1 VQPAIAHARLDQ
13 ILMRL
18 KIAIWNIPLWAV
30 LSGLS
35 LFHIALQSQTPVI
48 TVRFANPQN
57 DCVTQEYC
65 LDVELRSDISDQEL
79 FGMNVRFF
87 YDDDVLEFVD
97 FRDYQGGYGAVAP
110 DPPIISTSEP
120 AGPALFNFPGA
131 AEFVNGAIQLVN
143 LGPPPIILDTAAWSK
158 LFQICFLVDD
168 PNANLDTFC
177 PSVVWDLEQNPLNGG
192 FLAGDDG
199 VVMTIVD
206 PDPNNESLSADENVV
221 QFNWQYIGNGQ
232 APFGEP
238 VDSVCSNINC
248 TLPLT
253 LLSFTGKA
261 SNEGNLLQWQT
272 YREIN
277 VAGFQVQR
285 SADRSSWKNIAY
297 LVATSSGYDTEEYNF
312 LDPLSDQDTYYY
324 RLLQIDQDGKSQYSH
339 LISIS
344 NPNQSDLPG
353 ISLYPNPSREGK
365 LYINCPQV
373 DPQGCIVQ
381 LIDPTGQVIRKL
393 DFIQSGMELDI
404 SMMPSGVYIV
414 CVTSNGQMLLAK
426 LVIQ

>member
-1 VQPAIAHARLDQ
+1 M
-13 ILMRL
+13 IL
-18 KIAIWNIPLWAV
+18 KSIIWSFPFGSILLGLLLLHVPLEA
-30 LSGLS
+30 
-35 LFHIALQSQTPVI
+35 QTPVI

-65 LDVELRSDISDQEL
+65 LDVEFRSDITDQEL

-97 FRDYQGGYGAVAP
+97 FRDYQGGYGAVIP

-120 AGPALFNFPGA
+120 AGPALFNFEGA

-143 LGPPPIILDTAAWSK
+143 LGPPPIILDTGQWSK
-158 LFQICFLVDD
+158 IFQICFLVDD

-199 VVMTIVD
+199 VVITVVD

-232 APFGEP
+232 APYGEP

-253 LLSFTGKA
+253 LLSFTGQA
-261 SNEGNLLQWQT
+261 LTEGNLLHWQT
-272 YREIN
+272 FQEFN
-277 VAGFQVQR
+277 VAGFQIQR
-285 SADRSSWKNIAY
+285 SVDKVSWKNIGY
-297 LVATSSGYDTEEYNF
+297 LEAKALDSDTEEYSF
-312 LDPLSDQDTYYY
+312 LDPFPEQVNCYY
-324 RLLQIDQDGKSQYSH
+324 RLLQMDQDGQSQYSH
-339 LISIS
+339 LIGIT
-344 NPNQSDLPG
+344 NPIHTNHPRLSV
-353 ISLYPNPSREGK
+353 YPNPAKEGRI
-365 LYINCPQV
+365 YIISTQV
-373 DPQGCIVQ
+373 EFQGSVVEV
-381 LIDPTGQVIRKL
+381 LDATGQVVKKIN
-393 DFIQSGMELDI
+393 FIHSGMELDI
-404 SMMPSGVYIV
+404 SMLPAGFYLV
-414 CVTSNGQMLLAK
+414 CVTTNSQRLLTRML
-426 LVIQ
+426 IP

>member
-1 VQPAIAHARLDQ
+1 
-13 ILMRL
+13 MGF
-18 KIAIWNIPLWAV
+18 KNAIWNISLWAL
-30 LSGLS
+30 LSGLP
-35 LFHIALQSQTPVI
+35 LFHIALEAQTPVI

-65 LDVELRSDISDQEL
+65 LDVEFRSDMTDQEL

-97 FRDYQGGYGAVAP
+97 FRDFQGGYGAVVP

-120 AGPALFNFPGA
+120 AGPALFNFEGA
-131 AEFVNGAIQLVN
+131 AEFVNGAIQLVD
-143 LGPPPIILDTAAWSK
+143 LGPPPIILDTGQWSK
-158 LFQICFLVDD
+158 IFQICFLVDD

-177 PSVVWDLEQNPLNGG
+177 PSIVWDLEQNPLNGG

-199 VVMTIVD
+199 VVMTVVD

-261 SNEGNLLQWQT
+261 LGEGNLLQWQT
-272 YREIN
+272 YQEIN
-277 VAGFQVQR
+277 VAGFHLQR
-285 SADRSSWKNIAY
+285 SADRISWKDIAY
-297 LVATSSGYDTEEYNF
+297 LEAAASGFDIEDYSF
-312 LDPLSDQDTYYY
+312 LDPLPGQGTYYY
-324 RLLQIDQDGKSQYSH
+324 RLLQSDHDGKSHYSH

-344 NPNQSDLPG
+344 NLLYTHQV
-353 ISLYPNPSREGK
+353 SLTVYPNPSGEDK
-365 LYINCPQV
+365 IYINCSQV
-373 DPQGCIVQ
+373 DEQGGIVQ
-381 LIDPTGQVIRKL
+381 LLDATGQVVKKL
-393 DFIQSGMELDI
+393 DFAQSGMELDI
-404 SMMPSGVYIV
+404 SMLPAGIYLV
-414 CVTSNGQMLLAK
+414 CLTAQGERFLTR

>member
-1 VQPAIAHARLDQ
+1 
-13 ILMRL
+13 MRL
-18 KIAIWNIPLWAV
+18 KIAIWNISLWA
-30 LSGLS
+30 LLPGLS
-35 LFHIALQSQTPVI
+35 LFHIALEAQTPVI

-65 LDVELRSDISDQEL
+65 LDVEFRSDITDQEL

-120 AGPALFNFPGA
+120 AGPALFNFEGA

-143 LGPPPIILDTAAWSK
+143 LGPPPIILDTSEWSK
-158 LFQICFLVDD
+158 VFQICFLVDD

-199 VVMTIVD
+199 VVMTVVD

-253 LLSFTGKA
+253 LLSFTGQA
-261 SNEGNLLQWQT
+261 LDEGNLLYWQT
-272 YREIN
+272 YQEFN
-277 VAGFQVQR
+277 VAGFQIQR
-285 SADRSSWKNIAY
+285 SVDKISWKNIGY
-297 LVATSSGYDTEEYNF
+297 LEAKGLGIDAADYSF
-312 LDPLSDQDTYYY
+312 LDPHPEQRTYYY
-324 RLLQIDQDGKSQYSH
+324 RLMQMDQDGKFHYSH
-339 LISIS
+339 LVSII
-344 NPNQSDLPG
+344 NPNHSSQLRLSV
-353 ISLYPNPSREGK
+353 YPNPSNMGK
-365 LYINCPQV
+365 IYINWSQT
-373 DPQGCIVQ
+373 DEQGCIVQ
-381 LIDPTGQVIRKL
+381 LLDATGQIVKKP
-393 DFIQSGMELDI
+393 DVIQSGMELDI
-404 SMMPSGVYIV
+404 SMLPGGVYLVSVI
-414 CVTSNGQMLLAK
+414 TNGERLFTR
-426 LVIQ
+426 LVVQ

>member
-1 VQPAIAHARLDQ
+1 
-13 ILMRL
+13 MRL
-18 KIAIWNIPLWAV
+18 KIAIWNIPLWAL

-35 LFHIALQSQTPVI
+35 WFHIALEAQTSVI

-65 LDVELRSDISDQEL
+65 LDVEFRSDITEQEL

-87 YDDDVLEFVD
+87 YDDDVLEFVN
-97 FRDYQGGYGAVAP
+97 FRDYQGGYGAVIP

-143 LGPPPIILDTAAWSK
+143 LGPPPIILDTTEWSK

-199 VVMTIVD
+199 VVITVVD

-248 TLPLT
+248 ALPLT
-253 LLSFTGKA
+253 LLSFTGHA
-261 SNEGNLLQWQT
+261 LNEGNLLQWQT
-272 YREIN
+272 YHEIN
-277 VAGFQVQR
+277 VAGFQIQR
-285 SADRSSWKNIAY
+285 SADKTSWKNIAY
-297 LVATSSGYDTEEYNF
+297 LEATNSGFDTEDYSF
-312 LDPLSDQDTYYY
+312 LDPLPDQGNHYY
-324 RLLQIDQDGKSQYSH
+324 RLLQLDQDGKSHYSH
-339 LISIS
+339 LINIS
-344 NPNQSDLPG
+344 NPNHTNFVRLSV
-353 ISLYPNPSREGK
+353 YPNPSTEGRIF
-365 LYINCPQV
+365 INWL
-373 DPQGCIVQ
+373 QGYEQGSNVQ
-381 LIDPTGQVIRKL
+381 LLDATGQVVKKL
-393 DFIQSGMELDI
+393 DFIQSGIKLDI
-404 SMMPSGVYIV
+404 SMLPSGVYLV
-414 CVTSNGQMLLAK
+414 CVTTNSESLLTRI
-426 LVIQ
+426 VIQ

>member
-1 VQPAIAHARLDQ
+1 
-13 ILMRL
+13 MRL
-18 KIAIWNIPLWAV
+18 KIAIRNIPFWAL

-35 LFHIALQSQTPVI
+35 LFHIAMTAQAPVI

-65 LDVELRSDISDQEL
+65 LDVEFKSDTTDQEL

-97 FRDYQGGYGAVAP
+97 FRDYQGGYGAVIP

-120 AGPALFNFPGA
+120 AGPALFNFEGA

-143 LGPPPIILDTAAWSK
+143 LGPPPIILDTTTWSK

-199 VVMTIVD
+199 VVITVVD

-248 TLPLT
+248 ALPLT
-253 LLSFTGKA
+253 LLSFTGQALK
-261 SNEGNLLQWQT
+261 EGNLLQWQT
-272 YREIN
+272 SHEIY
-277 VAGFQVQR
+277 VAGFQIQR
-285 SADRSSWKNIAY
+285 SSDKMAWKNLGY
-297 LVATSSGYDTEEYNF
+297 LEASGLGSDTQEYSF
-312 LDPLSDQDTYYY
+312 LDPLHEEGICYY
-324 RLLQIDQDGKSQYSH
+324 RLIQLDQDGKTRPSG
-339 LISIS
+339 LVVIS
-344 NPNQSDLPG
+344 NPNHSNQPTLSV
-353 ISLYPNPSREGK
+353 YPNPSIEGRI
-365 LYINCPQV
+365 YINWSHG
-373 DPQGCIVQ
+373 DLQGSIVQ
-381 LIDPTGQVIRKL
+381 LIDGTGQVVKQL
-393 DFIQSGMELDI
+393 DFIQSGIELDI
-404 SMMPSGVYIV
+404 SMLPAGVYLV
-414 CVTSNGQMLLAK
+414 SVATDNGRLLTRI
-426 LVIQ
+426 VIQ

>member
-1 VQPAIAHARLDQ
+1 M
-13 ILMRL
+13 IL
-18 KIAIWNIPLWAV
+18 KSAIWSFPVGSILLGLLMLHIPLDA
-30 LSGLS
+30 
-35 LFHIALQSQTPVI
+35 QTPVI

-65 LDVELRSDISDQEL
+65 LDVEFKSDITDQEL

-87 YDDDVLEFVD
+87 YDDDVLELVD
-97 FRDYQGGYGAVAP
+97 FRDFQGGYDAVVP

-120 AGPALFNFPGA
+120 AGPALFNFEGA

-143 LGPPPIILDTAAWSK
+143 LGPPPIILDTGQWSK
-158 LFQICFLVDD
+158 IFQICFLVDD

-199 VVMTIVD
+199 VVMTVVD

-253 LLSFTGKA
+253 LLSFTGQA
-261 SNEGNLLQWQT
+261 LQEGNLLNWQT
-272 YREIN
+272 SQEFN
-277 VAGFQVQR
+277 VAGFQIQR
-285 SADRSSWKNIAY
+285 SADKASWKNIGYQEAKG
-297 LVATSSGYDTEEYNF
+297 LGYDVEGYSF
-312 LDPLSDQDTYYY
+312 LDPLPELANSYY
-324 RLLQIDQDGKSQYSH
+324 RLLQFDQDGKSQYSH
-339 LISIS
+339 LISIA
-344 NPNQSDLPG
+344 NPFYTEHLRLSF
-353 ISLYPNPSREGK
+353 YPNPAKEGRV
-365 LYINCPQV
+365 YINCPQV
-373 DPQGCIVQ
+373 EDQGSVVEV
-381 LIDPTGQVIRKL
+381 IDATGQVVKKF
-393 DFIQSGMELDI
+393 DFIHSGMELDI
-404 SMMPSGVYIV
+404 SMLPAGVYLV
-414 CVTSNGQMLLAK
+414 CVITKSQRLLTRML
-426 LVIQ
+426 IP

>member
-1 VQPAIAHARLDQ
+1 M
-13 ILMRL
+13 IL
-18 KIAIWNIPLWAV
+18 KHTIWKFLLLSILTGLLLFPVAV
-30 LSGLS
+30 T
-35 LFHIALQSQTPVI
+35 AQTPVI

-65 LDVELRSDISDQEL
+65 LDVEFRSDITEQEL

-97 FRDYQGGYGAVAP
+97 FREYQGGYGAVAP
-110 DPPIISTSEP
+110 DPPIISTSAP

-143 LGPPPIILDTAAWSK
+143 LGPPPIILDTAEWSK
-158 LFQICFLVDD
+158 VFQICFLVDD

-221 QFNWQYIGNGQ
+221 QFNWEYIGNGQ
-232 APFGEP
+232 APYGQP
-238 VDSVCSNINC
+238 VDIVCSNINC

-253 LLSFTGKA
+253 LLSFKGVA
-261 SNEGNLLQWQT
+261 LNEGNLLQWQT
-272 YREIN
+272 FHEIN
-277 VAGFQVQR
+277 VAGFQIQR
-285 SADRSSWKNIAY
+285 SSNKTSWNKLAY
-297 LVATSSGYDTEEYNF
+297 LEATGSGFDAEDYSF
-312 LDPLSDQDTYYY
+312 LDPLPDQGTNYY
-324 RLLQIDQDGKSQYSH
+324 RLQQLDQDGKSYYST

-344 NPNQSDLPG
+344 NPNTAIHNRMSV
-353 ISLYPNPSREGK
+353 YPNPSNTGK
-365 LYINCPQV
+365 IYIYFSPIDGQSS
-373 DPQGCIVQ
+373 IVR
-381 LIDPTGQVIRKL
+381 LLDATGQVVRKQ
-393 DFIQSGMELDI
+393 DFNQSGMELDI
-404 SMMPSGVYIV
+404 SSLPSGVYLV
-414 CVTSNGQMLLAK
+414 CIATNGES
-426 LVIQ
+426 LVSKVFIE

>member
-1 VQPAIAHARLDQ
+1 
-13 ILMRL
+13 M
-18 KIAIWNIPLWAV
+18 
-30 LSGLS
+30 
-35 LFHIALQSQTPVI
+35 
-48 TVRFANPQN
+48 
-57 DCVTQEYC
+57 
-65 LDVELRSDISDQEL
+65 
-79 FGMNVRFF
+79 
-87 YDDDVLEFVD
+87 
-97 FRDYQGGYGAVAP
+97 
-110 DPPIISTSEP
+110 
-120 AGPALFNFPGA
+120 FNFPGA

-143 LGPPPIILDTAAWSK
+143 LGPPPIILDTTAWSK

-312 LDPLSDQDTYYY
+312 
-324 RLLQIDQDGKSQYSH
+324 
-339 LISIS
+339 
-344 NPNQSDLPG
+344 
-353 ISLYPNPSREGK
+353 
-365 LYINCPQV
+365 
-373 DPQGCIVQ
+373 
-381 LIDPTGQVIRKL
+381 
-393 DFIQSGMELDI
+393 
-404 SMMPSGVYIV
+404 
-414 CVTSNGQMLLAK
+414 
-426 LVIQ
+426 

>member
-1 VQPAIAHARLDQ
+1 MYPAIANARLDQ
-13 ILMRL
+13 LLMCL
-18 KIAIWNIPLWAV
+18 KIAIWNISLWTL

-35 LFHIALQSQTPVI
+35 LFHIALEAQTPVI

-65 LDVELRSDISDQEL
+65 LDVEFRSDTTEQEL

-97 FRDYQGGYGAVAP
+97 FTDFQGGYGAVVP

-120 AGPALFNFPGA
+120 AGPALFNFEGA

-143 LGPPPIILDTAAWSK
+143 LGPPPIILDTSEWSK
-158 LFQICFLVDD
+158 IFQICFLVDD

-199 VVMTIVD
+199 VVITIVD

-221 QFNWQYIGNGQ
+221 QFNWQYIGNGS

-248 TLPLT
+248 ALPLT
-253 LLSFTGKA
+253 LLSFTGQ
-261 SNEGNLLQWQT
+261 SLNEGNLLQWKT
-272 YREIN
+272 YQEFN
-277 VAGFQVQR
+277 VAGFQIQR
-285 SADRSSWKNIAY
+285 SADKTSWKNIGY
-297 LVATSSGYDTEEYNF
+297 LEAKGLGFDTEEYSF
-312 LDPLSDQDTYYY
+312 LDPLPDQVTYYY
-324 RLLQIDQDGKSQYSH
+324 RLLQLDQDGKFHYSH
-339 LISIS
+339 LVSITNLNHS
-344 NPNQSDLPG
+344 NQLKLSV
-353 ISLYPNPSREGK
+353 YPNPSNMGSV
-365 LYINCPQV
+365 YINWSQPDEQV
-373 DPQGCIVQ
+373 SMVQ
-381 LIDPTGQVIRKL
+381 LLDATGQVVKKL
-393 DFIQSGMELDI
+393 DFIQPGMELDI
-404 SMMPSGVYIV
+404 SMLPAGVYLV
-414 CVTSNGQMLLAK
+414 CVTTNGERLLTRM
-426 LVIQ
+426 VVQ

>member
-1 VQPAIAHARLDQ
+1 
-13 ILMRL
+13 M
-18 KIAIWNIPLWAV
+18 
-30 LSGLS
+30 
-35 LFHIALQSQTPVI
+35 LFHNALNSQTPVI

-65 LDVELRSDISDQEL
+65 LDVEFRSGITDQEL

-97 FRDYQGGYGAVAP
+97 FRDYQGGYGAVVP

-120 AGPALFNFPGA
+120 AGPALFNFSGA

-143 LGPPPIILDTAAWSK
+143 LGPPPIILDTAEWSK

-221 QFNWQYIGNGQ
+221 QFNWEYIGNGQ
-232 APFGEP
+232 APFGQP

-253 LLSFTGKA
+253 LLSFKGEA
-261 SNEGNLLQWQT
+261 VEEGNLLQWQT
-272 YREIN
+272 YQEIN
-277 VAGFQVQR
+277 VSGFQVER
-285 SADRSSWKNIAY
+285 STPKTSWKKIAY
-297 LVATSSGYDTEEYNF
+297 LEATGSDLDTEDYNF
-312 LDPLSDQDTYYY
+312 LDELPDQGKNYY
-324 RLLQIDQDGKSQYSH
+324 RLRQIDQDGRFSYSN
-339 LISIS
+339 LIIIS
-344 NPNQSDLPG
+344 NPRTLKKGVLSVF
-353 ISLYPNPSREGK
+353 PNPSHQEMITISLQQSDEPGS
-365 LYINCPQV
+365 
-373 DPQGCIVQ
+373 IVRI
-381 LIDPTGQVIRKL
+381 LDPTGQILIKKQFDHSGTNL
-393 DFIQSGMELDI
+393 DVSSL
-404 SMMPSGVYIV
+404 PSGVYLV
-414 CVTSNGQMLLAK
+414 CVTTDLES
-426 LVIQ
+426 LVTKIVIE